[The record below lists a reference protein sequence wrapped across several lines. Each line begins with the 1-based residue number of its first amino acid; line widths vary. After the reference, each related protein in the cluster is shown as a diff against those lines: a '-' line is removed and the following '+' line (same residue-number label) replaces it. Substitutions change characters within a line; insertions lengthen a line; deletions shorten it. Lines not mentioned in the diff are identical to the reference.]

1 MPYLNVKLSA
11 PESPETT
18 ERIASLL
25 TTLTADVLRKKREL
39 TSVALDYVTAQRW
52 YIGGASLATQG
63 TSTFFLDVK
72 ITEGT
77 NTKDEKASYVRQ
89 VFAAVESVLGTV
101 TQGAI
106 ALQIEGKP
114 VQHLKAGD
122 AFYEPAQVP
131 IARFDNDGESAA
143 EFTAFYLVCGGSP
156 ELVRILAK

>member
-1 MPYLNVKLSA
+1 MPYLNVKLST
-11 PESPETT
+11 PDSPETT

-77 NTKDEKASYVRQ
+77 NTKDEKASYVRK
-89 VFAAVESVLGTV
+89 VFAAVESVLGKLHPASYIV
-101 TQGAI
+101 IHEVRADAWGYAGATQEYRY
-106 ALQIEGKP
+106 IEGNR
-114 VQHLKAGD
+114 L
-122 AFYEPAQVP
+122 
-131 IARFDNDGESAA
+131 
-143 EFTAFYLVCGGSP
+143 
-156 ELVRILAK
+156 